1 MCDSALIRG
10 LVSPALVEELS
21 RDARAPRGPDQL
33 LGDARSCL
41 AVVNDENRLS
51 ISDTTKCLCRCA
63 GLLLAICEPYAP
75 VSAREQQAGLLTYA
89 LQMWCSAT
97 RHVNESRED
106 ELTAGGLDSINEK
119 LHWVTDALIN
129 VELSPDDPVRRS
141 VLLDSCLTAGVSCL
155 LLAGLC
161 DDLAHEGC
169 RASAPL

>member
-1 MCDSALIRG
+1 VA
-10 LVSPALVEELS
+10 
-21 RDARAPRGPDQL
+21 
-33 LGDARSCL
+33 
-41 AVVNDENRLS
+41 NDENRLS

-75 VSAREQQAGLLTYA
+75 VAAREQQAGMLTYA
-89 LQMWCSAT
+89 LQMRCSAT

-106 ELTAGGLDSINEK
+106 ELAAGGLDSINEN
-119 LHWVTDALIN
+119 LQWVTDALID

-161 DDLAHEGC
+161 DDLARETVAAD
-169 RASAPL
+169 RALP